1 VAAGTPPKLPFPLRE
16 GERYVAHS
24 HAATIHR
31 LGATTGRLWLTTER
45 VVFQPRV
52 PVFFWLIPP
61 FALALYLV
69 NLPQR
74 RELAL
79 AQLASA
85 ERTSF
90 GRNPNVLLLGT
101 RDLSR
106 DLKVVI
112 DDFDA
117 FTAELT
123 AERARSLLPDASSP
137 AGPPDASSSSP

>member
-1 VAAGTPPKLPFPLRE
+1 VAASKPPKLPFPLRE

-24 HAATIHR
+24 HGATIHR

-45 VVFQPRV
+45 VVFQPAVPLVFWLV
-52 PVFFWLIPP
+52 PVLG
-61 FALALYLV
+61 LALYLV
-69 NLPQR
+69 NRPQR
-74 RELAL
+74 RELAIS
-79 AQLASA
+79 QIGTA

-90 GRNPNVLLLGT
+90 GRNPNVLLLAT

-117 FTAELT
+117 FTAALS

-137 AGPPDASSSSP
+137 T

>member
-1 VAAGTPPKLPFPLRE
+1 MAAGKPPKLPFPLRE

-31 LGATTGRLWLTTER
+31 LGATSGRIWLTTER
-45 VVFQPRV
+45 VVFQPTV
-52 PVFFWLIPP
+52 PLAFWLVPLLG
-61 FALALYLV
+61 LALYLV
-69 NLPQR
+69 NRPQR
-74 RELAL
+74 RELTIS
-79 AQLASA
+79 QIGTA

-90 GRNPNVLLLGT
+90 GRNRNVLLLAT

-112 DDFDA
+112 GDFDA
-117 FTAELT
+117 FTAALS

-137 AGPPDASSSSP
+137 AGPPDASSP